1 MATEKT
7 VKHVHKLYN
16 DEVEITFYP
25 NSHRYKKAGEK
36 TYLLSVTTIT
46 GVIDKSRQLIIWAT
60 RLARDYVKNYVADR
74 IESQGEQAMFSS
86 FEINEIADE
95 ACDQHNKV
103 KDKAASIGSIVHEFA
118 EEWGKFQIGITK
130 EQPSVKSIVTKKAKE
145 EKLELDDETVE
156 SISNGINA
164 FLNWFESADVKYEH
178 VEKLLYSIKH
188 DYAGL
193 TDGVGVVNSQH
204 VIIDYKTSKA
214 IYDDQILQLSAYF
227 MAYQEEFNCK
237 LDGGYILHFC
247 KLTGEFKDHFY
258 TREELEEAFEAFANA
273 CSLKKYLKKIAK
285 KNYVKKPSKKEVAEK
300 KEA

>member
-1 MATEKT
+1 MATE
-7 VKHVHKLYN
+7 KHVHKLYN
-16 DEVEITFYP
+16 DEVEITLYP

-60 RLARDYVKNYVADR
+60 RLGRDYIKNYIQENRNSKGGIFSAD
-74 IESQGEQAMFSS
+74 
-86 FEINEIADE
+86 EIIEIAEE
-95 ACDQHNKV
+95 ACVEHNKV

-118 EEWGKFQIGITK
+118 EEWGKFQIGTTK
-130 EQPSVKSIVTKKAKE
+130 EKPSVKSVVTRKAKE
-145 EKLELDDETVE
+145 EKLELDDEAVE
-156 SISNGINA
+156 GISNGINA
-164 FLNWFESADVKYEH
+164 FLNWFESHNVKYEH

-193 TDGVGVVNSQH
+193 TDGVGYVEKLR

-214 IYDDQILQLSAYF
+214 IYEGHILQLAAYF

-237 LDGGYILHFC
+237 LDGGYILRFC
-247 KLTGEFKDHFY
+247 KLTGEFEAHFY
-258 TREELEEAFEAFANA
+258 SREELEEAFEAFAHA